1 MELSQILMR
10 KVPWVLITALV
21 FFDFMKIIHPLSAF
35 LPPWYQQM
43 AHSHSYF
50 YHVPQG
56 TREEKHDTE
65 GESCSLEVQL
75 WRD

>member
-10 KVPWVLITALV
+10 KVPWVLIMTLV
-21 FFDFMKIIHPLSAF
+21 FFEFMKIIPLSAF
-35 LPPWYQQM
+35 LPPWYQPM
-43 AHSHSYF
+43 AHSHFYF

-56 TREEKHDTE
+56 TLEKKRDTG
-65 GESCSLEVQL
+65 GESCSLEVRP